1 MFRLFALLTFLVV
14 ASSAADSSSSSAL
27 VVPLRDLMLEQQSS
41 PQEALTVVQK
51 AIRSFTAAVDH
62 HQEDHHSFFM
72 MEDRNLVDIS
82 ETCAND
88 TSTALGSLDLI
99 DFSVISDDI
108 VYTESVCTFNSAMTN
123 IQCDVSQIPDYKAL
137 VEANCDSAGYAYE
150 EITLV
155 VSGEGIRAEYNN
167 MGICVGSSCTTAEL
181 EEFFSLYNSIFDA
194 FLGTGDASITFNL
207 EESGVDTYT
216 SSSSRMMMMGSSSL
230 ALAGA
235 LITGGLMI
243 FWA

>member
-1 MFRLFALLTFLVV
+1 MFRFFALSSLLALS

-181 EEFFSLYNSIFDA
+181 EEFFALYNSIFDV
-194 FLGTGDASITFNL
+194 FGTGDASITFNL